1 MFTVVITEKG
11 GSQRK
16 LEFDKPEVTIGRVQG
31 NDIILPKGNVSKRH
45 SRIVLK
51 DSRFIVVDL
60 KSTNGTYVNGRK
72 ITSPL
77 VVKSGDKIYI
87 GDFIL
92 TVEDPSGVAYADEGD
107 AAPAPA
113 SQPPP
118 PASERRPPPLRS
130 QPPPAMSAP
139 QMAAPQMA
147 PPPMA
152 APQMSHAPVARPTVR
167 GFEGPPSAPPPLP
180 SRGES
185 QQAQPPRPMPA
196 SQPPAE
202 RFALDEDPSDESVPP
217 QPRVSDRGVPAMLR
231 SPEPTSSDTPTPAP
245 PAPRERPSSQQY
257 AAPAPYTAPVQ
268 APAPYTAPVQAPA
281 PYAAP
286 SAQTAPAPYTPP
298 AAVPAYVAQQ
308 QPYAAPPVAAAYVP
322 PPQFGGRPIAARS
335 VPQVAL
341 RTLIARVAQSFDVR
355 VVDPRALA
363 DEQRWRDAQRAI
375 DAGIAALATEGA
387 LDGADRESLG
397 SAALREA
404 VGLGVLDAL
413 LGDASVREV
422 LVEGPSRVL
431 VDSGEGLVAT
441 PLVFSSHEALRTT
454 ARRILGQTGADL
466 DPSRP
471 VSEARI
477 GDQWSAH
484 LVGAPVITAGAVLI
498 LTRID
503 RRASPASAL
512 VERGMLSGADL
523 ERLRAAV
530 AGRRNVL
537 VSGSGGVTELLG
549 ALAGLIDARERIA
562 IIEDVAGLAVDHAN
576 SVSFSAGGVGSKLGL
591 RDVLR
596 EAERLRTER
605 LVIDD
610 IRGAEAYDV
619 LVAMA
624 GRRGGVLAG
633 VHASSPDDALRHL
646 EMLAALDGRVSA
658 PGAHALVRS
667 AVHVVVQMAIGPDG
681 VRRVVAIEDV
691 R

>member
-1 MFTVVITEKG
+1 M
-11 GSQRK
+11 
-16 LEFDKPEVTIGRVQG
+16 
-31 NDIILPKGNVSKRH
+31 N
-45 SRIVLK
+45 
-51 DSRFIVVDL
+51 
-60 KSTNGTYVNGRK
+60 
-72 ITSPL
+72 
-77 VVKSGDKIYI
+77 
-87 GDFIL
+87 
-92 TVEDPSGVAYADEGD
+92 
-107 AAPAPA
+107 
-113 SQPPP
+113 
-118 PASERRPPPLRS
+118 
-130 QPPPAMSAP
+130 
-139 QMAAPQMA
+139 
-147 PPPMA
+147 PPPMSPQPMSP
-152 APQMSHAPVARPTVR
+152 APMARPTVR
-167 GFEGPPSAPPPLP
+167 GFDGPPSAPPPLP
-180 SRGES
+180 SRGEL
-185 QQAQPPRPMPA
+185 QQAQAPRPMPA

-217 QPRVSDRGVPAMLR
+217 QPRISDRGVPAMLR
-231 SPEPTSSDTPTPAP
+231 SPAPASSDTPTPAP
-245 PAPRERPSSQQY
+245 REHASNQPY
-257 AAPAPYTAPVQ
+257 A
-268 APAPYTAPVQAPA
+268 APA

-286 SAQTAPAPYTPP
+286 VQAPAHYTAPVQPPAPYAPPEQASAAPYTPST
-298 AAVPAYVAQQ
+298 AVPAYTAPQ
-308 QPYAAPPVAAAYVP
+308 QPYSPPQVAAAYVP
-322 PPQFGGRPIAARS
+322 PPQFGARPIAARS
-335 VPQVAL
+335 VPQIVL

-363 DEQRWRDAQRAI
+363 DDQRWRDAQRAI
-375 DAGIAALATEGA
+375 DTGIAALAAEGA

-413 LGDASVREV
+413 LGDVNVREV

-431 VDSGEGLVAT
+431 VDSGEGLVPT

-454 ARRILGQTGADL
+454 ARRILAQTGADL

-484 LVGAPVITAGAVLI
+484 LVGAPVIAAGAVLV

-512 VERGMLSGADL
+512 VERGMLTGADL

-549 ALAGLIDARERIA
+549 ALAGLVDARERIA
-562 IIEDVAGLAVDHAN
+562 IVEDVAGLAVDHAN
-576 SVSFSAGGVGSKLGL
+576 AVSFSSGGLGSKLGL

-596 EAERLRTER
+596 EAERLRTDR

-667 AVHVVVQMAIGPDG
+667 AVHVIVQLAAGPDG

>member
-1 MFTVVITEKG
+1 
-11 GSQRK
+11 
-16 LEFDKPEVTIGRVQG
+16 
-31 NDIILPKGNVSKRH
+31 LPKGNVSKRH

-92 TVEDPSGVAYADEGD
+92 TVEDPSGVAYADEGE

-130 QPPPAMSAP
+130 QPPPAMVA
-139 QMAAPQMA
+139 
-147 PPPMA
+147 PPMA
-152 APQMSHAPVARPTVR
+152 APPMNQAPVARPTVR
-167 GFEGPPSAPPPLP
+167 GFDGPPSAPPPLP
-180 SRGES
+180 SRGEP

-231 SPEPTSSDTPTPAP
+231 SPEPASSDTPTPAP
-245 PAPRERPSSQQY
+245 PAPREHAPSQQY
-257 AAPAPYTAPVQ
+257 AAPAPYAAPAQ
-268 APAPYTAPVQAPA
+268 APAPYTAPVPAPA
-281 PYAAP
+281 PYAP
-286 SAQTAPAPYTPP
+286 PAQGAPAPYTPP
-298 AAVPAYVAQQ
+298 AAVPAYVAPQ
-308 QPYAAPPVAAAYVP
+308 QPYAAPPVAAGYVP

-363 DEQRWRDAQRAI
+363 DDQRWRDAQRAI

-431 VDSGEGLVAT
+431 VDSGEGLVQT

-454 ARRILGQTGADL
+454 ARRILAQTGADL

-484 LVGAPVITAGAVLI
+484 LVGAPMIAAGAVLM

-503 RRASPASAL
+503 RRASPSSAL
-512 VERGMLSGADL
+512 VERGMLTGADL

-562 IIEDVAGLAVDHAN
+562 IVEDVAGLAVDHAN

-596 EAERLRTER
+596 EAERLRTDR

-658 PGAHALVRS
+658 PGAHALVHA
-667 AVHVVVQMAIGPDG
+667 AVHVIVQIAIGPDG